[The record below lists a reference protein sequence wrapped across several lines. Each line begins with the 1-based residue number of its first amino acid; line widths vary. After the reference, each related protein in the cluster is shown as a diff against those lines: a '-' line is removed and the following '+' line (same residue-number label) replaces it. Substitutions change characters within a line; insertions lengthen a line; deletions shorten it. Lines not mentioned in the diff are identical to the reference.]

1 MTAGPGKQIE
11 SEASPAGEHIH
22 MPAPSVLPLLNAIGL
37 AGAIV
42 CITLSRVL
50 LVASLI
56 LFLVTT
62 VIWIRDTVR
71 DTNELPH

>member
-1 MTAGPGKQIE
+1 MTEPVE
-11 SEASPAGEHIH
+11 SEAAPAGEHIH
-22 MPAPSVLPLLNAIGL
+22 MPAPSIIPLLNAIGL

-42 CITLSRVL
+42 CITLSKVL

-71 DTNELPH
+71 ETNELPLDHH